1 MIAEIYNKKEFV
13 KNLMSWHAENKRTFS
28 WRQTKK
34 AFHILIAEIMLQK
47 TDAKKVSEIYDRFLA
62 KYPNVQALSEAPLD
76 ELRREIL
83 LLGIHRRADRLRK
96 LAIEVIKIHGGDI
109 PSDKKKLLELPGVG
123 NYIANA
129 VLCFAFN
136 KDVPLIDAN
145 IIRVLRRVFSIES
158 SKPRPRTDKSLWD
171 AAAKLIPKGA
181 APEFNLALLDFAA
194 AVCTLKNPKHEECP
208 VKNICDYYKAIS

>member
-1 MIAEIYNKKEFV
+1 MIAESYKKKEFV
-13 KNLMSWHAENKRTFS
+13 KNLLAWHAENKRTFS
-28 WRQTKK
+28 WRQTKNP
-34 AFHILIAEIMLQK
+34 FHILIAEIMLQK

-62 KYPNVQALSEAPLD
+62 KYPNVQALSEASLD

-83 LLGIHRRADRLRK
+83 YLGIHSRAERLRK

-109 PSDKKKLLELPGVG
+109 PSDRKKLLSLPGVG

-145 IIRVLRRVFSIES
+145 IIRILRRVFSIES
-158 SKPRPRTDKSLWD
+158 SNPRPREDQSLWD
-171 AAAKLIPKGA
+171 ASAKLVPKGA
-181 APEFNLALLDFAA
+181 AREFNLALLDFAA
-194 AVCTLKNPKHEECP
+194 AVCTVKNPKHEECP
-208 VKNICDYYKAIS
+208 VKNICDYFRAIS